1 MFSKSLSRMVL
12 VIAIVALTLTLTA
25 GGLAQ
30 DRQGAEGARTAAA
43 APRGVPV
50 AITSSGRPVREE
62 SLPPETRAQVE
73 RVRKAAESLVGQ
85 SGTSERPKVK
95 ITCSHPPL
103 KCTVEIDF

>member
-1 MFSKSLSRMVL
+1 MFSKSLSRMVF

-43 APRGVPV
+43 APQRVPV
-50 AITSSGRPVREE
+50 VITSSGPVREE
-62 SLPPETRAQVE
+62 SLPPETRAQVQ

-85 SGTSERPKVK
+85 PGTSERIKVK
-95 ITCSHPPL
+95 VTCSYPPL
-103 KCTVEIDF
+103 KCTVDVEF